1 MPLLNENRAEGL
13 IGHIS
18 SITQKWLQSFAK
30 GYRENPYLLTDVVC
44 ELEILKE
51 KFKLLEYKHLLVLFK
66 NLYGSNQTLQAE
78 MNGFKGQTREDG
90 FTNKE
95 RELPHSTKAAIMP
108 EFKDESTS
116 SSSGRGLRAALHHSA
131 LAGTQATRVSLS
143 RSESHT
149 WKEPKDRSRLMEIS
163 DPDGSQRLLLSHRQ
177 TKQKYFWRK
186 EQSAGSSQK
195 AANSRERV
203 LPCE

>member
-1 MPLLNENRAEGL
+1 MPLLNQNRAEGL
-13 IGHIS
+13 IGHKS
-18 SITQKWLQSFAK
+18 SITQKCLQSFTK

-108 EFKDESTS
+108 EFKHLLQQREGAPCS
-116 SSSGRGLRAALHHSA
+116 
-131 LAGTQATRVSLS
+131 
-143 RSESHT
+143 
-149 WKEPKDRSRLMEIS
+149 P
-163 DPDGSQRLLLSHRQ
+163 PSQRSSWDPGDPGQ
-177 TKQKYFWRK
+177 SFQK
-186 EQSAGSSQK
+186 
-195 AANSRERV
+195 
-203 LPCE
+203 